1 MQLTRSQLENLESAL
16 LDMSAPEFDFE
27 IREDYSGRFMFN
39 KTCIGF
45 VTNSPLELHGAI
57 CALLAED
64 AANCLNEGFEPDYDV
79 EWFSLRPQMD
89 SMGLSRILYY
99 PNLSVA

>member
-1 MQLTRSQLENLESAL
+1 MQFTRSQLENLESAL
-16 LDMSAPEFDFE
+16 RDMSAPEFDFE
-27 IREDYSGRFMFN
+27 IREDYSGRYMFN
-39 KTCIGF
+39 KQCIGF
-45 VTNSPLELHGAI
+45 VTDDVLELHGAI

-64 AANCLNEGFEPDYDV
+64 AKNCLSEGLEPDYDV
-79 EWFSLRPQMD
+79 EWFSLRPQID